1 MTWDIN
7 YDFFLRD
14 AGDKSGVVTNDDPD
28 VGAADQ
34 PMDISTLTHNERG
47 REGKRKSAQNQSL
60 KTENNLAQHGI
71 GK

>member
-1 MTWDIN
+1 MTWNIN
-7 YDFFLRD
+7 YDFFLHD
-14 AGDKSGVVTNDDPD
+14 AGDKSGVVTNDDSD

-34 PMDISTLTHNERG
+34 PMDVSTLTHNERG
-47 REGKRKSAQNQSL
+47 REGKGKNGQSQAL